1 MKQSP
6 IQTAIHWVKTL
17 NYKAF
22 GKDIAYDFLGSCLFA
37 LGFYTFAENA
47 GFAPGG
53 ITGIS
58 LMIRHFTGVPLG
70 AMMLL
75 LNVPIILICAPM
87 LGRKFFVH
95 SMRTMLIS
103 AFVMDVIFAR
113 LPLYEGDPILAA
125 VFTGICSG
133 AGLGLIYMRGSSTG
147 GVDFIIAAIKKKHPH
162 FSFGQITLFLDGIV
176 ILMGWPV
183 YGTINAVLYG
193 LVCVFAATVVM
204 DKIVYGAGAGKLV
217 IAITDVGAPI
227 AKAISDSVERGSTIC
242 PAIGSYTGQ
251 AKEMV
256 YCACSNSEVFRVR
269 DAIHDTDKKAIV
281 MVCEASETF
290 GEGFRSLAGE

>member
-1 MKQSP
+1 MKLSR
-6 IQTAIHWVKTL
+6 IDFKTTL
-17 NYKAF
+17 KQYNYKAL
-22 GKDIAYDFLGSCLFA
+22 GKDIVYDFIGSCLFA
-37 LGFYTFAENA
+37 LGFYTFAEQA

-58 LMIRHFTGVPLG
+58 LMIRYFTGVPLG
-70 AMMLL
+70 AMTLA
-75 LNVPIILICAPM
+75 LNIPIILICAPM

-103 AFVMDVIFAR
+103 AFVMDVIFVR
-113 LPLYEGDPILAA
+113 LPLYYGDPILAA

-147 GVDFIIAAIKKKHPH
+147 GVDFIIAAIKKKNPH

-193 LVCVFAATVVM
+193 LICVFAATVVM

-217 IAITDVGAPI
+217 IAVTDAGMPI
-227 AKAISDSVERGSTIC
+227 SKAISDSVERGSTIT
-242 PAIGSYTGQ
+242 PAMGSYTGQ
-251 AKEMV
+251 KKEMV
-256 YCACSNSEVFRVR
+256 YCACSNSEVFRIR
-269 DAIHDTDKKAIV
+269 DAIHDADNRAIV
-281 MVCEASETF
+281 LVCEASEMF
-290 GEGFRSLAGE
+290 GEGFKKLSKD

>member
-6 IQTAIHWVKTL
+6 LKFAIHWFKTL

-22 GKDIAYDFLGSCLFA
+22 AKDIAYDFVGSCLFA
-37 LGFYTFAENA
+37 LGFYTFAEKA

-70 AMMLL
+70 GMMLL

-87 LGRKFFVH
+87 LGRKFFAH

-113 LPLYEGDPILAA
+113 LPLYEGDPVLAA
-125 VFTGICSG
+125 VFTGLCSG

-147 GVDFIIAAIKKKHPH
+147 GVDFIIAAIKKKNPH

-193 LVCVFAATVVM
+193 LICVFAATVVM

-217 IAITDVGAPI
+217 IAITDAGMPI
-227 AKAISDSVERGSTIC
+227 SKAISESVERGSTIS

-269 DAIHDTDKKAIV
+269 DAIHDVDKNAVV
-281 MVCEASETF
+281 MVCEASEMF
-290 GEGFRSLAGE
+290 GEGFRSLSGE